1 MAKYK
6 IVLNDDAALV
16 EEINKQLQ
24 ETNGY
29 CPCAIEQNEDTKCCC
44 KEFRNALANEEEGEC
59 HCGKYKIVK
68 IDD

>member
-29 CPCAIEQNEDTKCCC
+29 CPCAIERDENTKCCC
-44 KEFRNALANEEEGEC
+44 KEFRSALANGEEGEC